1 MTFFGGRVSR
11 WIAHDFLNLK
21 YGPVPPLKDALLMRE
36 LAYLRLG
43 EDREVDELA
52 NVISCSRAGCT

>member
-1 MTFFGGRVSR
+1 MTFFGGRVCR
-11 WIAHDFLNLK
+11 WILQDFLNLK
-21 YGPVPPLKDALLMRE
+21 YGPVPPLEEALLMRK

-43 EDREVDELA
+43 DDRAVDELA